1 MEKHWFEEAAS
12 HMGDAYLNY
21 SFTKGTEQEVSFLMK
36 ALDLKSGMKLLDV
49 GCGPGRHSHLFA
61 REGINVLGVDISEEF
76 INIASSKN
84 IYGAR
89 FERQDARNLSLSENF
104 DAVISLC
111 QGAFGLAGE
120 PNKPVPFLDPDG
132 EILIKMADA
141 LVDGGRLAV
150 SAFSAYFQMHYLE
163 NSKDTFYADHGVN
176 HENASI
182 RNMCGEEISQELWTS
197 CFTPRELRLFAKDAN
212 LSVENI
218 WSVAPGKY
226 MRSRPTHTK
235 PELLMIARRENC
247 S

>member
-1 MEKHWFEEAAS
+1 MKKNVENFYNIRDIEIEVNTETNDKRSYHVNSEKI
-12 HMGDAYLNY
+12 
-21 SFTKGTEQEVSFLMK
+21 T
-36 ALDLKSGMKLLDV
+36 
-49 GCGPGRHSHLFA
+49 R
-61 REGINVLGVDISEEF
+61 VLGFRPKFSID
-76 INIASSKN
+76 
-84 IYGAR
+84 
-89 FERQDARNLSLSENF
+89 

-132 EILIKMADA
+132 EILIKMADT

-226 MRSRPTHTK
+226 KRSRPTHTK
-235 PELLMIARRENC
+235 PELLMIARRENY